1 MLKSI
6 QSNNSPGHTH
16 NGQTSV
22 VDLSTDFCPGN
33 HLTKSNKMRNILSKI
48 SVTKLEYGIIQ
59 HLLNSDFTTDGEGIK
74 GYIDHEDFNMKIYR
88 GVLSSLAKKEIIK
101 VWAENDIYGLPTQTW
116 AEITDNFQQNINGE
130 YKLINIK
137 EDN

>member
-33 HLTKSNKMRNILSKI
+33 HLTKSNKMEKI
-48 SVTKLEYGIIQ
+48 SIQINNYEKFYREVYTTSVIIDLIRDLSAKEYDNCSEEEKRRWVIRCFKECINEEID
-59 HLLNSDFTTDGEGIK
+59 LLFKDKN
-74 GYIDHEDFNMKIYR
+74 
-88 GVLSSLAKKEIIK
+88 K
-101 VWAENDIYGLPTQTW
+101 VVI
-116 AEITDNFQQNINGE
+116 
-130 YKLINIK
+130 
-137 EDN
+137 

>member
-33 HLTKSNKMRNILSKI
+33 HLTKSSKMKQYVVKRFWGVEEIVVEAKNEEHAKEVADSDHNFSSPNLDYEE
-48 SVTKLEYGIIQ
+48 VE
-59 HLLNSDFTTDGEGIK
+59 LLP
-74 GYIDHEDFNMKIYR
+74 
-88 GVLSSLAKKEIIK
+88 VKKEI
-101 VWAENDIYGLPTQTW
+101 L
-116 AEITDNFQQNINGE
+116 
-130 YKLINIK
+130 L
-137 EDN
+137 EDK